1 MSSSSIA
8 QTASSHIH
16 TLAKFPRSKTRTF
29 STWIICRQVTRQVT
43 KSSSQSNLEYYKTLV
58 ANYGMQTSSAPLKSQ
73 YLSLCSYS
81 STKRPSNFPD
91 DCSLSGT
98 SI

>member
-8 QTASSHIH
+8 QTTSSHIH
-16 TLAKFPRSKTRTF
+16 TLAKFPRSETRTF
-29 STWIICRQVTRQVT
+29 STWIICRQVT